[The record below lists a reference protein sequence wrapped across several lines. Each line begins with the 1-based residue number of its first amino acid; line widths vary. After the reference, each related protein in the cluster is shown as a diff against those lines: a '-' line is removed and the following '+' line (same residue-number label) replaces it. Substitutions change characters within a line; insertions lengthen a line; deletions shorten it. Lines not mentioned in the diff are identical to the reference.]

1 MATRIIDGVAV
12 GAATRVQAQVQAPV
26 ADRVRPG
33 SGVRA
38 VAADTRTARDAAR
51 TGRPAALRGL
61 KLREHKSR
69 LVLLAVAAGCVITF
83 ASWLEDQLRPALEAR
98 ELNERNEQAAEEL
111 RERYA
116 PCLASAG
123 HSHTSWCGA
132 VTIPPP
138 PPRPVTPL
146 PLIAG
151 APAAFCTANGSPSC

>member
-1 MATRIIDGVAV
+1 VRAATRIQ
-12 GAATRVQAQVQAPV
+12 VQAQAPV
-26 ADRVRPG
+26 AGRVRTGADAP
-33 SGVRA
+33 
-38 VAADTRTARDAAR
+38 AAAGHTGTTPDAAR
-51 TGRPAALRGL
+51 TGRALRVL
-61 KLREHKSR
+61 NTLREHKSR
-69 LVLLAVAAGCVITF
+69 LVLLAVATGCVITF

-98 ELNERNEQAAEEL
+98 ELTERNEQAAEEL

-116 PCLASAG
+116 PCLPGVG

-146 PLIAG
+146 PLISG

>member
-1 MATRIIDGVAV
+1 MR
-12 GAATRVQAQVQAPV
+12 AAARVQAPAPV
-26 ADRVRPG
+26 AGRGRTDADAP
-33 SGVRA
+33 
-38 VAADTRTARDAAR
+38 VAAGHTRTTQDAAR
-51 TGRPAALRGL
+51 QGRPAALGVL
-61 KLREHKSR
+61 IKLREHRSR

-98 ELNERNEQAAEEL
+98 ERTERNEQAAEEL

-116 PCLASAG
+116 PCLPSAG
-123 HSHTSWCGA
+123 HKHTSWCGA

-151 APAAFCTANGSPSC
+151 APAAFCTANSPSC

>member
-1 MATRIIDGVAV
+1 MRAATRIQ
-12 GAATRVQAQVQAPV
+12 VQAQAPV
-26 ADRVRPG
+26 AGRVRTGADAP
-33 SGVRA
+33 
-38 VAADTRTARDAAR
+38 AAAGHTGTTPDAAR
-51 TGRPAALRGL
+51 TGRALRVL
-61 KLREHKSR
+61 NTLREHKSR
-69 LVLLAVAAGCVITF
+69 LVLLAVATGCVITF

-98 ELNERNEQAAEEL
+98 ELTERNEQAAEEL

-116 PCLASAG
+116 PCLPSAG
-123 HSHTSWCGA
+123 HKHTSWCGA

>member
-1 MATRIIDGVAV
+1 MRV
-12 GAATRVQAQVQAPV
+12 ATRVQAGLQAGTQAPI
-26 ADRVRPG
+26 ADRMC
-33 SGVRA
+33 
-38 VAADTRTARDAAR
+38 ADVEASAPAGAAR
-51 TGRPAALRGL
+51 SARAAAREGRPAALRVL
-61 KLREHKSR
+61 IKLREHKSR

-116 PCLASAG
+116 PCLPSAG

-132 VTIPPP
+132 VTIAPP

-151 APAAFCTANGSPSC
+151 APAAFCTTNGSPSC